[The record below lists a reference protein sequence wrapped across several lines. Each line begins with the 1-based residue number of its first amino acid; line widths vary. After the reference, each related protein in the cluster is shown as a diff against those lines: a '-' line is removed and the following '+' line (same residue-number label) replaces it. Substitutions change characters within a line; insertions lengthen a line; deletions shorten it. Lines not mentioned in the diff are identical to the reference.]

1 MDRDL
6 DRFLQRSLEAVSRYM
21 HLLSYIF
28 AWSRNNFQPVCTTI
42 VSNVLLLRILN
53 KSFVNPVSL
62 VASRL
67 VEPSRCYY
75 SERFYLAPVFSLF
88 FILLVIVRRTFH
100 SLLFYLAPVFSI
112 IWTHS
117 LVS

>member
-28 AWSRNNFQPVCTTI
+28 AWSRNNSQPVRTTI

-62 VASRL
+62 WSLL
-67 VEPSRCYY
+67 VLLNPPGVIIPKDSIWH
-75 SERFYLAPVFSLF
+75 PFSLCF
-88 FILLVIVRRTFH
+88 YSFGNCEAYIPF
-100 SLLFYLAPVFSI
+100 SLFYLAPVFSI
-112 IWTHS
+112 IWIHS

>member
-28 AWSRNNFQPVCTTI
+28 AWSRNNSQPVRTTI
-42 VSNVLLLRILN
+42 VSNVLLLRIL

-62 VASRL
+62 VASRF

-75 SERFYLAPVFSLF
+75 YKRFYLAPVFSLF
-88 FILLVIVRRTFH
+88 
-100 SLLFYLAPVFSI
+100 LFF
-112 IWTHS
+112 W
-117 LVS
+117 

>member
-1 MDRDL
+1 VDRDL

-28 AWSRNNFQPVCTTI
+28 AWSRNNSQPVRTTI

-67 VEPSRCYY
+67 VEPSRCPKD
-75 SERFYLAPVFSLF
+75 STWHPFSLF
-88 FILLVIVRRTFH
+88 F
-100 SLLFYLAPVFSI
+100 LFS
-112 IWTHS
+112 W
-117 LVS
+117 